1 MVHRSELS
9 GLINKEKTHSSENA
23 QEQGLKM
30 REKAENI
37 QRKTLK
43 ELQKAGE
50 LLITHQ
56 DVEKAHKIK
65 NFLQLLET
73 TVFFLPVNQ
82 NKHLLMQ

>member
-37 QRKTLK
+37 QRKTVK

-50 LLITHQ
+50 LLIRT
-56 DVEKAHKIK
+56 
-65 NFLQLLET
+65 L
-73 TVFFLPVNQ
+73 
-82 NKHLLMQ
+82 